1 MFTVDRATADAAGVF
16 LVGELERLDQTLNLP
31 LVSYKW
37 SRDMPLRSDVSIAD
51 EVSSYT
57 NTDFAAAGGPNP
69 NGINWIGKNTTTIAG
84 PTLNIER
91 TPQPLRPWGME
102 LGWTVL
108 ELASAQAAGR
118 PIDAQKYDV
127 MQLKWNMDV
136 DQVAYIGDDS
146 SGFNGLPEAVN
157 TLLGYNSWYGL
168 HLAVASDPALADVTS
183 VAAAIQAATV
193 SRIFAYSTSDT
204 EVMNSATTADIAA
217 TFKAAG
223 YGRTFIQYS
232 SKSRYAALSAFG
244 RAFTVDFTGS
254 NTTITLKF
262 KQEPGVTY
270 ETLTAPQADAL
281 EAKNCNVYVY
291 YNNDTAILEQGVMC
305 NGDFF
310 DERHG
315 LDWLQNAVQTADYN
329 TMYTSTT
336 KIPQTDKG
344 TTKRIANIELVLQ
357 QAVTNG
363 LFAPGKWTGGDIGEL
378 TTGDTLTKGYYI
390 YAESVDDQTQ
400 ADREARKGVPIQVA
414 AKLAGA
420 VHYGTVAITV
430 VR

>member
-1 MFTVDRATADAAGVF
+1 MTGLSVSRVSNVTVTLSAKAAQGRNFGSMLILGASTVIPISERIREYASADD
-16 LVGELERLDQTLNLP
+16 VG
-31 LVSYKW
+31 
-37 SRDMPLRSDVSIAD
+37 
-51 EVSSYT
+51 
-57 NTDFAAAGGPNP
+57 TDFGITSEEYKAAL
-69 NGINWIGKNTTTIAG
+69 IWFSQS
-84 PTLNIER
+84 
-91 TPQPLRPWGME
+91 PQPTM
-102 LGWTVL
+102 V
-108 ELASAQAAGR
+108 
-118 PIDAQKYDV
+118 
-127 MQLKWNMDV
+127 
-136 DQVAYIGDDS
+136 YIGRWVETLVTAEV
-146 SGFNGLPEAVN
+146 GTVETLPQAVN

-204 EVMNSATTADIAA
+204 AVMDSATSADIAA

-390 YAESVDDQTQ
+390 YAQNVDDQTQ

>member
-1 MFTVDRATADAAGVF
+1 MTGLSVSRVSNVTVTLSAKAAQGRNFGSMLILGASTVIPISERIREYASADDVGTDFGITSEEYKAALIWFSQSPQPTMVYIGRWV
-16 LVGELERLDQTLNLP
+16 ES
-31 LVSYKW
+31 LVS
-37 SRDMPLRSDVSIAD
+37 A
-51 EVSSYT
+51 EVGT
-57 NTDFAAAGGPNP
+57 VE
-69 NGINWIGKNTTTIAG
+69 
-84 PTLNIER
+84 TL
-91 TPQPLRPWGME
+91 PQ
-102 LGWTVL
+102 
-108 ELASAQAAGR
+108 
-118 PIDAQKYDV
+118 
-127 MQLKWNMDV
+127 
-136 DQVAYIGDDS
+136 
-146 SGFNGLPEAVN
+146 AVN

-390 YAESVDDQTQ
+390 YAESVDDQAQ